1 MARTARRIPF
11 LAIATV
17 ASAAAVAGWVA
28 RRSLR
33 AAWARFR
40 TSSSPS
46 IGLYDLLAG
55 SFLRRYYGEIVDD
68 CVATLA
74 GAPEAGVLEIGP
86 GPGHVA
92 ELLLAAVPDMTW
104 TGLDIDAGMLA
115 ATRAR
120 LEDAG
125 FADRA
130 SFVEGDVGWMPFDD
144 ASFDLVVS
152 SLSAHHWPDPETAF
166 GEIRRVLRPGAHAL
180 VYDIPGWW
188 GRIETGSRGIGAA
201 DGDDVRSVR
210 RVRGIGPVNLI
221 SRVELRRR
229 S

>member
-1 MARTARRIPF
+1 MRPISRFVAIPIVAF
-11 LAIATV
+11 GAVLATLL
-17 ASAAAVAGWVA
+17 A
-28 RRSLR
+28 RRSVQ
-33 AAWARFR
+33 AAVRR
-40 TSSSPS
+40 LHTSSSPS

-55 SFLRRYYGEIVDD
+55 SFLGGYYEEVADD

-86 GPGHVA
+86 GPGHLA
-92 ELLLAAVPDMTW
+92 ELLLTAVPDMTW

-125 FADRA
+125 FGDRA

-201 DGDDVRSVR
+201 DGDDI
-210 RVRGIGPVNLI
+210 RGVHRIRGLGPLTLI
-221 SRVELRRR
+221 SRVDLRRMA
-229 S
+229 

>member
-1 MARTARRIPF
+1 MHRIRRSVLIPI
-11 LAIATV
+11 LALV
-17 ASAAAVAGWVA
+17 AAVGVA
-28 RRSLR
+28 LARPSLEAAVRRL
-33 AAWARFR
+33 R

-55 SFLRRYYGEIVDD
+55 SFLGGYYEEVARD
-68 CVATLA
+68 CVAALA

-92 ELLLAAVPDMTW
+92 ELLLAAAPDMTW

-125 FADRA
+125 LAERA
-130 SFVEGDVGWMPFDD
+130 TFVEGDVGWMPFDD

-152 SLSAHHWPDPETAF
+152 SLSAHHWPDPDTAF
-166 GEIRRVLRPGAHAL
+166 GEIRRVLRPGACAL

-210 RVRGIGPVNLI
+210 RVRGVGPLTLI

-229 S
+229 G